1 MVTKIRDGGAAD
13 SGGTAQ
19 AAEVRDVPAP
29 VAPRAPASKAK
40 RKLEKPDGRM
50 FWRYIIA
57 RMDPKLKQ
65 KLDQK
70 LRDRSFRNYR
80 MLARW
85 LGENGVQIT
94 YQALGKY
101 GKEFDRMID
110 AIKIATA
117 QAKIIVK
124 ETRCESEEMERAL
137 LQLVQ
142 TELFNVLVKVQE
154 AKLKLEPSA
163 LYAVARATSS
173 LVGARVSADRLN
185 ERINKRVEKAVAQT
199 LARLDDD
206 RGRGLTPEGAAQI
219 RAALME
225 AIE

>member
-1 MVTKIRDGGAAD
+1 MDRKIPDDGAVAA
-13 SGGTAQ
+13 GG
-19 AAEVRDVPAP
+19 AEVRGVPAP
-29 VAPRAPASKAK
+29 TTPQAPATKAK
-40 RKLEKPDGRM
+40 RKFEKPDGRL
-50 FWRYIIA
+50 FWRGIIA
-57 RMDPKLKQ
+57 RMKPELKQ

-70 LRDRSFRNYR
+70 LRDRSFRSYR
-80 MLARW
+80 ALARW
-85 LGENGVQIT
+85 LGENGVEIT
-94 YQALGKY
+94 YQAVGKY

-110 AIKIATA
+110 AVRIATE

-137 LQLVQ
+137 LSLVQ
-142 TELFNVLVKVQE
+142 TELFTVLVKVQE

-173 LVGARVSADRLN
+173 LVTARVSADRLN
-185 ERINKRVEKAVAQT
+185 ERINKRVEKAVAET
-199 LARLDDD
+199 LMRLDDD
-206 RGRGLTPEGAAQI
+206 HRGRGLTPEGAAQI